1 MKTFRQFSN
10 EASFAIENLV
20 SEAEGFKDAVNRR
33 RKKKKKF
40 LSDREAKI
48 QKLKNC
54 IYQLFSHFIT
64 SNCATMFL
72 LRLSFCAF
80 LRN

>member
-48 QKLKNC
+48 QKLKNSPTHW
-54 IYQLFSHFIT
+54 QGLK
-64 SNCATMFL
+64 
-72 LRLSFCAF
+72 
-80 LRN
+80 

>member
-1 MKTFRQFSN
+1 MKTYRQFSN

-48 QKLKNC
+48 QKLKNSPTHW
-54 IYQLFSHFIT
+54 QGLK
-64 SNCATMFL
+64 
-72 LRLSFCAF
+72 
-80 LRN
+80 

>member
-1 MKTFRQFSN
+1 MKTYRQFSN

-48 QKLKNC
+48 QKLKNNPTHW
-54 IYQLFSHFIT
+54 QGLK
-64 SNCATMFL
+64 
-72 LRLSFCAF
+72 
-80 LRN
+80 

>member
-1 MKTFRQFSN
+1 MKTYRQFCN

-48 QKLKNC
+48 QKLKNSPTHW
-54 IYQLFSHFIT
+54 QGLK
-64 SNCATMFL
+64 
-72 LRLSFCAF
+72 
-80 LRN
+80 